1 MACGQ
6 QGTDAHRAKDC
17 CLGAQLIREQM
28 DAAVGAGLNMM
39 RAWSHGVTAN
49 YALQTSPGVYN
60 EAMFRG
66 LDYALDQAAQHN
78 IKVCTCCA
86 SQLI

>member
-1 MACGQ
+1 M
-6 QGTDAHRAKDC
+6 H
-17 CLGAQLIREQM
+17 AQLIRMQM
-28 DAAVGAGLNMM
+28 NAGVAAGLTVL

-78 IKVCTCCA
+78 LKARCMHGFLRAGPGGSV
-86 SQLI
+86 L